1 MDTRLE
7 KALEFSN
14 YRRTI
19 EIQRKTLKTR
29 VDTMLNINYQNSI
42 FKANA
47 ETISFVKA
55 LVDLGNTDGIV
66 MDTKSNPI
74 EIDSLS
80 EFLEALVDA
89 YNTAMNEYFAG
100 YSKIQKARNI
110 KKLMDW

>member
-19 EIQRKTLKTR
+19 ETQRKTLKTR

-47 ETISFVKA
+47 ETINFAKT
-55 LVDLGNTDGIV
+55 LVDLGNTEGIM
-66 MDTKSNPI
+66 MDAKGNPV
-74 EIDSLS
+74 EISDLNK
-80 EFLEALVDA
+80 FLETLVDT
-89 YNTAMNEYFAG
+89 YNGAMNEYLAG
-100 YSKIQKARNI
+100 YSKIQKARDI
-110 KKLMDW
+110 RKLMDW